1 MLDLAVPLGK
11 DVLPKL
17 ATKATSSALHIF
29 EKTKQKQKQK
39 QNGQGAV
46 RVGRR
51 LTSFISNEDMDNI
64 IKIVELI
71 EKSGL
76 LVDGARKTVKH
87 GIKKQLG
94 GFLPAMMT
102 PMATSL
108 IAPMASSLI

>member
-1 MLDLAVPLGK
+1 MLDLAVPMAK

-17 ATKATSSALHIF
+17 ATKATFSALHIF
-29 EKTKQKQKQK
+29 GKKTKTKQNTT
-39 QNGQGAV
+39 NGQGAV
-46 RVGRR
+46 RAGRQ
-51 LTSFISNEDMDNI
+51 LTLFISNEDMDNI

-87 GIKKQLG
+87 GIKKQHG

-108 IAPMASSLI
+108 IALMASSLI